1 MHELDMGEKGMATI
15 RLDEEE
21 WHRYF
26 DNAADAL
33 QGRKAT
39 VEVVAADVGAQ
50 FAAENLGIVGITYDP
65 KGRLLEVALDG
76 MDHLIRNPQEIY
88 VEETPHGIA
97 TFEAI
102 DAEGRKHIVQI
113 GQR

>member
-1 MHELDMGEKGMATI
+1 MTTRK
-15 RLDEEE
+15 LDEQE

-26 DNAADAL
+26 DERASAL
-33 QGRKAT
+33 HGRKAV

-50 FAAENLGIVGITYDP
+50 FVAENLGIVGITYDP
-65 KGRLLEVALDG
+65 KGRLLEVALGG
-76 MDHLIRNPQEIY
+76 MDHMIRHPQEIY
-88 VEETPHGIA
+88 VEETPQGIA

-113 GQR
+113 GRR